1 MSTLAKYGLSQLSP
15 EQPVLIAGPT
25 ASGKSR
31 LALTIAETQ
40 GGVIVNADASQIYN
54 CWRIIT
60 ACPSSDEEA
69 RAHHALYRHVEF
81 DTPHSTGHWL
91 RDIMPFLESAQ
102 RPIIVG
108 GTGLYFTALA
118 NGLADIPSTPSE
130 VRLHGNTLDLAYM
143 LEQLDSETISRI
155 DTANRLRV
163 QRAWEVQFATGRGL
177 ANWQDE
183 TPPPLI
189 DTEQSYNIV
198 LDAQKDWLI
207 PRIKKRFDSMIA
219 DGAMGEIARMDA
231 RYDPNLP
238 SCRAIGVP
246 ELLKYHR
253 GELDFQS
260 AREKTCIATRQ
271 YAKRQR
277 TWFRSKMKNWNWASP
292 QSL

>member
-60 ACPSSDEEA
+60 ACPSSDEET
-69 RAHHALYRHVEF
+69 RAHHALYRHVDF

-91 RDIMPFLESAQ
+91 REIMPFLESAQ

-108 GTGLYFTALA
+108 GTGLYFTALV

-130 VRLHGNTLDLAYM
+130 VRLHGNTLDMAYM

-189 DTEQSYNIV
+189 NTDQSYNIV
-198 LDAQKDWLI
+198 LDAQKDWLT
-207 PRIKKRFDSMIA
+207 PRIEKRFDSMIE
-219 DGAMGEIARMDA
+219 DGAMGEIARMDE

-253 GELDFQS
+253 GKLDLQS